1 MVNLIKIKQEL
12 EILWSTQN
20 WRYLTRVLDQ
30 IRCKL
35 GTFEMQTD
43 RWDPPVSERER
54 ESAGIKKRKK
64 ANTLRSRNLN
74 YVGPT
79 AIVTVYV
86 DRDQRRIILV

>member
-20 WRYLTRVLDQ
+20 WGHLARVLDQ

-54 ESAGIKKRKK
+54 ENAGIKKRKRQIHSD
-64 ANTLRSRNLN
+64 LE
-74 YVGPT
+74 
-79 AIVTVYV
+79 I
-86 DRDQRRIILV
+86 